1 MSSQREVTKKDD
13 LQFKHPFNALFS
25 GPSQSGKTTILRK
38 VLENH
43 EETIAGLNKDII
55 KVVWC
60 YGKWQKYYDQKL
72 KGVEFKYINEMPDE
86 DDVKGFDIIVI
97 DDLMHKI
104 EKNPYVSVL
113 FTAGTHHDKQSII
126 VLTQNFY
133 QKGEI
138 CNTLRKNAH
147 YVILFKDPGDTSQV
161 RTMSW
166 RMFPE
171 YPKYLMSAYRLATSI
186 PHGYLLIDRSQG
198 TDDNCRLRTNI
209 IPNKESDFK
218 LRPTGFDPL

>member
-1 MSSQREVTKKDD
+1 MASEREVQNKSD

-38 VLENH
+38 ILENH
-43 EETIAGLNKDII
+43 RETINGIDKPII

-60 YGKWQKYYDQKL
+60 YGKWQKYYEQRL
-72 KGVEFKYINEMPDE
+72 FGVDFKYISDMPNEE
-86 DDVKGFDIIVI
+86 DVKGFDIIVL
-97 DDLMHKI
+97 DDLMHKLD
-104 EKNPYVSVL
+104 KNPYISIL
-113 FTAGTHHDKQSII
+113 FTAGTHHDKQSVI

-171 YPKYLMSAYRLATSI
+171 NPKYLMSAYRLATSV

-198 TDDNCRLRTNI
+198 TDDDCRLRTNI
-209 IPNKESDFK
+209 IPSEDTNYQ
-218 LRPTGFDPL
+218 LQPTGFDPI